1 MTLAIEKAK
10 ALLLEKADPHSTR
23 SQKEITDEFDRV
35 VHQATSKPIS
45 QKKKFHFKFSFVLH
59 EHLIYLL
66 LFFQIFNVLARPPNL
81 STVWLKNICPTC
93 NWELKKEWK
102 FSPNNFNS
110 FFLFWKRNIFL
121 VFSLSPEKVLSISF
135 LWMVAV
141 NNRLFQKTNKQKTL
155 GSYEKECKQ
164 TVDHMK
170 KKFKKNQRLK
180 YIQRRLEAVTY
191 I

>member
-1 MTLAIEKAK
+1 MNT
-10 ALLLEKADPHSTR
+10 
-23 SQKEITDEFDRV
+23 
-35 VHQATSKPIS
+35 
-45 QKKKFHFKFSFVLH
+45 FV
-59 EHLIYLL
+59 
-66 LFFQIFNVLARPPNL
+66 FFQTFNVLARPPNL

-170 KKFKKNQRLK
+170 KKIQEKPETYT